1 MIYALAAY
9 QLVVLLS
16 VTPKTACLLQTKAHT
31 VENESTRF
39 TGRVH
44 SSGMESGRP
53 RADFWCER
61 TDAEYIRHNICTK
74 ALIMIVKG
82 G

>member
-1 MIYALAAY
+1 MIQRPLNTPAQDIAFNIEES
-9 QLVVLLS
+9 LLKM
-16 VTPKTACLLQTKAHT
+16 TNCFKYFT
-31 VENESTRF
+31 VENESTLF

-61 TDAEYIRHNICTK
+61 TDAEYIRHMHTK
-74 ALIMIVKG
+74 HKL
-82 G
+82 

>member
-1 MIYALAAY
+1 MLFKK
-9 QLVVLLS
+9 
-16 VTPKTACLLQTKAHT
+16 VTIWTAGVSKINGSDKIQNENT
-31 VENESTRF
+31 VENESTLF

-61 TDAEYIRHNICTK
+61 TDAEYVRHMHTK
-74 ALIMIVKG
+74 HKL
-82 G
+82 